1 MGKDAVTAPC
11 LPAVLRSKDLMSD
24 SGVGILD
31 PPSDSI
37 RIASACACGSSLP
50 TASSSGKQF
59 RPSGNVLLLWLCRG

>member
-1 MGKDAVTAPC
+1 
-11 LPAVLRSKDLMSD
+11 MSD

-31 PPSDSI
+31 PPFRFDQD
-37 RIASACACGSSLP
+37 RLGLRCGSSLP